1 MIVHSSPIEHPPT
14 PTKIVLM
21 SGLSDPSCCA
31 LSRVQQQ
38 FLDRLTA
45 PRETKLYA
53 NFPYVPPSR
62 SEQLPVPLLIA
73 SWRNF
78 SQFVGVR
85 RSPYRDH
92 ALAHWNSLAG
102 SCRGLL
108 VVTIS
113 CGLEILNM
121 CLSSGVRPPELEV
134 LALGPVAWRRPPVTH
149 TLIRGSH
156 DFVVNPWFR
165 SVDLVLPGVGHMNYL
180 DNPNVIELVESRMQN
195 LLTRT
200 MAAEP

>member
-1 MIVHSSPIEHPPT
+1 MIVHSCPIVHPPT
-14 PTKIVLM
+14 PIKIVLM

-53 NFPYVPPSR
+53 NFPYVPPDR
-62 SEQLPVPLLIA
+62 SEQRPVPLLMA

-78 SQFVGVR
+78 SQFVGVQ
-85 RSPYRDH
+85 RSPYREH
-92 ALAHWNSLAG
+92 ALAHWESLAG

-134 LALGPVAWRRPPVTH
+134 LALGPVAWRRPPATH
-149 TLIRGSH
+149 TLIRGSR

-165 SVDLVLPGVGHMNYL
+165 SVDLVLPGVGHLDYL
-180 DNPNVIELVESRMQN
+180 GNQDVIALVESRMQN
-195 LLTRT
+195 LVTRT
-200 MAAEP
+200 MASE